1 MTKLLVT
8 VYQNCHKDNKSSLC
22 TSICLLKE
30 HIGIITSQVVYD
42 TKYHRQTLRR
52 AYKKKKKLKKLNV
65 KAQNPILL
73 QQLARAKGGDIFSPQ
88 EYFQELHL

>member
-1 MTKLLVT
+1 MI
-8 VYQNCHKDNKSSLC
+8 QNTIGRHWDV
-22 TSICLLKE
+22 
-30 HIGIITSQVVYD
+30 HI
-42 TKYHRQTLRR
+42 
-52 AYKKKKKLKKLNV
+52 KKKKKMKKLNV